1 MTKEEKQMTKEE
13 AIHILEYERD
23 NDIFCSS
30 YRHKVHIAMTMGVE
44 AIKQTMNKS
53 DTISRQ
59 DAVEAVR
66 AESAKRLLLGR
77 GDVLDILYALPSTD
91 NPKGEWEKATESIW
105 KCSLCNAIMF
115 TTSNY
120 CPNCGA
126 VMRGRSEE

>member
-1 MTKEEKQMTKEE
+1 MTREE

-30 YRHKVHIAMTMGVE
+30 YRQKVHVAMCMGGE
-44 AIKQTMNKS
+44 ARKQTMNKS

-59 DAVEAVR
+59 DAIDAVR
-66 AESAKRLLLGR
+66 TESAKRLLLGR

-91 NPKGEWEKATESIW
+91 KPKGEWKKATESIW